1 MKIQNNSFHSQLQNK
16 ILFICNSVIMITLSV
31 LAVVTFL
38 SDQHKTMVIAIAGV
52 VILGI
57 SILLQVLKYFT
68 VASYVSILSLTAATF
83 GVLFNRPE
91 ISADLVYLFIS
102 YEMVPVVLAG
112 ILGQKRSFSISI
124 TSLMFVLL
132 TYYIVSVQA
141 PLIGLT
147 HVVQISG
154 SYICL
159 LVIGVL
165 SDQTYLLTGQ
175 IMNQYYLEQQTS
187 EDKSKLL
194 SEMINIYQKNQQ
206 SGTQLETLHIDND
219 TLAGQVNK
227 LFQKF
232 TEDMHELNQFL
243 KDINIRGE
251 NIKNSSSNILKVFS
265 NHKDNIINY
274 KGKIDQISETSQDI
288 DLIVQNRKVQMN
300 ELIELSTKGGTYMQ
314 DSITSVEKVAENS
327 KNMVD
332 MISLIME
339 VAEKTN
345 ILALNAAVEASR
357 AGKYGGGF
365 AIVAKEI
372 KSLSTETTQNAD
384 TINRSLQNNITSIS
398 EAVSIIKNVGEL
410 FQHLNSSIL
419 DFSGAIDQIV
429 VKINNLNQQN
439 SQMSIETKNT
449 ISLVNEVQNVVEKMI
464 QNMESGNQKIAGIQ
478 NLSTVLSKDITQLHQ
493 TTNSIS
499 ISGRKMQ
506 EKYRE
511 YCYSVKKVETVV
523 QDISQQID
531 SNVK

>member
-1 MKIQNNSFHSQLQNK
+1 MKIQNNSFHQQLQNK
-16 ILFICNSVIMITLSV
+16 ILFICNSVIIITLLILS
-31 LAVVTFL
+31 VVTFIANQQ
-38 SDQHKTMVIAIAGV
+38 STMTIALIGV
-52 VILGI
+52 FILGV
-57 SILLQVLKYFT
+57 SILLQVLKYYIA
-68 VASYVSILSLTAATF
+68 ASYVSILSLTAATF
-83 GVLFNRPE
+83 GILFNRPE
-91 ISADLVYLFIS
+91 VNADLVYLFVS
-102 YEMVPVVLAG
+102 YEVVPLMLAG

-124 TSLMFVLL
+124 TILMLLLL
-132 TYYIVSVQA
+132 TYYIVSVQG
-141 PLIGLT
+141 PIIGINHT
-147 HVVQISG
+147 VQIFG
-154 SYICL
+154 AYICTS
-159 LVIGVL
+159 VIGIL

-175 IMNQYYLEQQTS
+175 MMNRYHLEKQIS
-187 EDKSKLL
+187 DDKHKQLQAI
-194 SEMINIYQKNQQ
+194 INIYQNNQQ

-219 TLAGQVNK
+219 TLAGQISE

-232 TEDMHELNQFL
+232 TEDMHALNQFL
-243 KDINIRGE
+243 KDIHIRGE
-251 NIKNSSSNILKVFS
+251 NVANSGSNILKVFS
-265 NHKDNIINY
+265 NHKENIINY

-300 ELIELSTKGGTYMQ
+300 ELIELSTKGGGYMQ
-314 DSITSVEKVAENS
+314 ESITAVEKVAENS

-372 KSLSTETTQNAD
+372 KALSTETTQNAD

-398 EAVSIIKNVGEL
+398 EAVSIIKNVGVS

-449 ISLVNEVQNVVEKMI
+449 ISLINEVQNVVEKMI
-464 QNMESGNQKIAGIQ
+464 QNMELGNQKISGVQ
-478 NLSTVLSKDITQLHQ
+478 NLSTVIGKDITQLHQ

-499 ISGRKMQ
+499 TSGRKIQ

-511 YCYSVKKVETVV
+511 YCYSVKKVENVV
-523 QDISQQID
+523 QEISQQVE
-531 SNVK
+531 SQTT